1 MIGIILIAFM
11 YVMFAIAGFWLLVG
25 ICKVVWD
32 IRSDKRADAERRAKA
47 QHRFNYVT
55 GQIMRGVV

>member
-1 MIGIILIAFM
+1 MTQAILIAFM
-11 YVMFAIAGFWLLVG
+11 YVMFAYTGFWLLVG

-55 GQIMRGVV
+55 GQIIR

>member
-1 MIGIILIAFM
+1 MTQAILIAFM
-11 YVMFAIAGFWLLVG
+11 YVVFAYTGFWLLVG

-55 GQIMRGVV
+55 GKIIR